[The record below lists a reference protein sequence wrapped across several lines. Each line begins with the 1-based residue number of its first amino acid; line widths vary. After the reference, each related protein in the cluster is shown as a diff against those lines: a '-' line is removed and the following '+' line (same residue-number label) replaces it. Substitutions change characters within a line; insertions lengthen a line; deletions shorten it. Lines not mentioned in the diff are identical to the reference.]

1 MKEVWVRHH
10 MLDVRVRS
18 GDGQCWEPF
27 LFMSSRCMQGP
38 GVAGIIERQ
47 ARVDFFF
54 GGRSIPGKN
63 EIIVVDVFLLDLS
76 GNDLA
81 DKFFGTCSSCMH
93 SK

>member
-1 MKEVWVRHH
+1 
-10 MLDVRVRS
+10 
-18 GDGQCWEPF
+18 
-27 LFMSSRCMQGP
+27 MQGP
-38 GVAGIIERQ
+38 GVVGIIERQ

-81 DKFFGTCSSCMH
+81 DEFFGTCSSCMH
-93 SK
+93 SE